1 MNELATYEE
10 RIVGQKMDSLSAGA
24 DRICKLQDKID
35 DARDDIESGFV
46 VVVNSMRAQGL
57 ELLRMSDREQI
68 TFRFFSP
75 LKDAMPFDFETA
87 KSRIALA
94 KKLEKPVKT
103 FDEAREVYRS
113 VLEQMN
119 LLQIDHIEGNRG
131 VAHDPFS
138 IALNSFVLLKQKF
151 QKAMTLTPLDKCG
164 QDRLKSIVADTQWA
178 VELNAQ
184 ARAELQR

>member
-10 RIVGQKMDSLSAGA
+10 RITGQKSDALAAGVG
-24 DRICKLQDKID
+24 RICKLQEKID
-35 DARDDIESGFV
+35 DARDDMEANFLAAA
-46 VVVNSMRAQGL
+46 NAMRAQGL
-57 ELLRMSDREQI
+57 ELLRMSDREQV
-68 TFRFFSP
+68 TFGFFK
-75 LKDAMPFDFETA
+75 LLQETLPFDFETA
-87 KSRIALA
+87 KQRVALA
-94 KKLEKPVKT
+94 KRMETPAKT

-119 LLQIDHIEGNRG
+119 LLKIEPGESNRG

-151 QKAMTLTPLDKCG
+151 QKAMAMTPLEACG
-164 QDRLKSIVADTQWA
+164 TDRLKSIVADTQWA

-184 ARAELQR
+184 ARAALQR